1 MIAESVIR
9 IDYSDGNW
17 NGDDRVGM
25 AMHMRY
31 ADESFFIPDWWQT
44 NYLRH
49 DPRFLIV
56 NKSRRIGWSYITSLK
71 GLLKALDP
79 AVFNYTK
86 QFVSYNMAD
95 ATEKIA
101 VAREHYLSLPDRYRY
116 KKLVSDQKTQLEFLD
131 TNGRSRS
138 RLISLASKAPRGK
151 GGDISLDEFAF
162 QQKDHDVYIGALPV
176 ISRGGNMEIGSTPFG
191 NSGRFHDILTDRT
204 NYPNFHRWN
213 VPWYYSP
220 ALTTD
225 MAAAIEAARGG
236 MGQESLVMD
245 YGTEILQ
252 EIYRSM
258 PTDDFEQEYA
268 CSFRDSSAS
277 FITLEMIRACTPTG
291 EAELP
296 QFHDL
301 DELILHFDPTEHGD
315 LFGGYDIG
323 RTNDR
328 SELIVFGYYRDT
340 ETVRQIANIS
350 LKNVE
355 FDVQEQMLKRFLF
368 ELPVARLAI
377 DSTGLGAHIAENV
390 RKASRT
396 GNVEEVVFTAQVK
409 AIMSEAVWLAFDRK
423 TFFLPADRE
432 LQQQIHS
439 IKKTV
444 TPGSRTARFD
454 AQRNEDGHADK
465 YWAFALAYY
474 AVSHGYEKKESLK
487 DQWERRK
494 KDPGFRSRQSQ
505 ADVMRRLN
513 KLNGS

>member
-1 MIAESVIR
+1 MTAKPIIR
-9 IDYSDGNW
+9 IDYSDGGW

-31 ADESFFIPDWWQT
+31 ADESFFAPDWWQT
-44 NYLRH
+44 NYLRC

-101 VAREHYLSLPDRYRY
+101 VARELYLSLPERYRY
-116 KKLVSDQKTQLEFLD
+116 KRLVSDQKTHLEFLD
-131 TNGRSRS
+131 ANDRSRS

-162 QQKDHDVYIGALPV
+162 QQKDHNVYIGALPV
-176 ISRGGNMEIGSTPFG
+176 ISRGGNLEIGSTPFG
-191 NSGRFHDILTDRT
+191 NSGRFYDILTDRT
-204 NYPNFHRWN
+204 NYPRFQRWN
-213 VPWYYSP
+213 IPWYYSP
-220 ALTTD
+220 ALTMD
-225 MAAAIEAARGG
+225 MDAAIEAAGAG
-236 MGQESLVMD
+236 ESQESLVME
-245 YGTEILQ
+245 YGTEILR

-258 PTDDFEQEYA
+258 PTDDFGQEYA
-268 CSFRDSSAS
+268 CSFRDSAVS
-277 FITLEMIRACTPTG
+277 FITLEMIRSCTPTG
-291 EAELP
+291 EHELR
-296 QFHDL
+296 QFTDL
-301 DELILHFDPTEHGD
+301 DELILHFDPAEHGD
-315 LFGGYDIG
+315 IFGGYDIG

-340 ETVRQIANIS
+340 ETARQIANIS
-350 LKNVE
+350 LKNVA
-355 FDVQEQMLKRFLF
+355 FDAQERMLTQFLF

-377 DSTGLGAHIAENV
+377 DSTGLGAHLAENI

-396 GNVEEVVFTAQVK
+396 GNVEEVVFTPQVK
-409 AIMSEAVWLAFDRK
+409 AMMSEAVWLGFDRCI
-423 TFFLPADRE
+423 FRLPADRE

-439 IKKTV
+439 IKKMV

-454 AQRNEDGHADK
+454 AQRNKDGHADK

-474 AVSHGYEKKESLK
+474 AVSHGCAKKVSFK

-494 KDPGFRSRQSQ
+494 KGLGGRSAQPHS
-505 ADVMRRLN
+505 DVMRRLI
-513 KLNGS
+513 KLKRN

>member
-1 MIAESVIR
+1 
-9 IDYSDGNW
+9 
-17 NGDDRVGM
+17 
-25 AMHMRY
+25 MHMRY
-31 ADESFFIPDWWQT
+31 ADESFFVPDWWQT

-95 ATEKIA
+95 ATEKNRGS
-101 VAREHYLSLPDRYRY
+101 ARALSVPTGKDIGTR
-116 KKLVSDQKTQLEFLD
+116 KLVSDQKTQLEFLD

-176 ISRGGNMEIGSTPFG
+176 ISRGGNIEIGSTPFG

-204 NYPNFHRWN
+204 NYPNFQRWN
-213 VPWYYSP
+213 IPWYYSP

-225 MAAAIEAARGG
+225 MDAAIEAARGG
-236 MGQESLVMD
+236 MGQETLVMD

-296 QFHDL
+296 
-301 DELILHFDPTEHGD
+301 
-315 LFGGYDIG
+315 
-323 RTNDR
+323 
-328 SELIVFGYYRDT
+328 
-340 ETVRQIANIS
+340 
-350 LKNVE
+350 
-355 FDVQEQMLKRFLF
+355 
-368 ELPVARLAI
+368 AI
-377 DSTGLGAHIAENV
+377 
-390 RKASRT
+390 
-396 GNVEEVVFTAQVK
+396 
-409 AIMSEAVWLAFDRK
+409 
-423 TFFLPADRE
+423 P
-432 LQQQIHS
+432 
-439 IKKTV
+439 
-444 TPGSRTARFD
+444 
-454 AQRNEDGHADK
+454 
-465 YWAFALAYY
+465 
-474 AVSHGYEKKESLK
+474 
-487 DQWERRK
+487 
-494 KDPGFRSRQSQ
+494 
-505 ADVMRRLN
+505 
-513 KLNGS
+513 